1 MKGSLHLDR
10 CLPVS
15 TAHWRRRL
23 LPGLLALALTFP
35 SAAHPYTLEQ
45 LLRLPLERL
54 LQLEISPR
62 RVSQAPVDCLLTV
75 ASGQPA
81 GSRHAA

>member
-1 MKGSLHLDR
+1 
-10 CLPVS
+10 
-15 TAHWRRRL
+15 
-23 LPGLLALALTFP
+23 LPGLLALALAFP

-62 RVSQAPVDCLLTV
+62 RVSQAPVDCALTV
-75 ASGQPA
+75 AAEQRV
-81 GSRHAA
+81 GSRHVA

>member
-1 MKGSLHLDR
+1 MTRSFHLTR

-15 TAHWRRRL
+15 AAYWRRRL
-23 LPGLLALALTFP
+23 MRSLLVLALAFP
-35 SAAHPYTLEQ
+35 SAAYPYTLEQ

-62 RVSQAPVDCLLTV
+62 RVSQAPVDCALTV

>member
-1 MKGSLHLDR
+1 MTGFLPLAGDLPRGSA
-10 CLPVS
+10 S
-15 TAHWRRRL
+15 WRKRL
-23 LPGLLALALTFP
+23 SPGLVALVLAFP
-35 SAAHPYTLEQ
+35 SAAYPYTLEE

-62 RVSQAPVDCLLTV
+62 RVSQAPGDCAPTPAAV
-75 ASGQPA
+75 QPV